1 MEKNLSMREIFVP
14 GTENS
19 KRRKEKKMTEALTV
33 KKLYTL
39 DQTIAKD
46 IFEGVTYPWEV
57 LPKISS
63 FILELGKTLSEDEY
77 EKRGENV
84 WIAKSAKVA
93 PTAFINGPAI
103 IGKDAEV
110 RHCAFIRGNAIV
122 GEGAVV
128 GNSTELKNVI
138 LFNKVQVPH
147 YNYVGDS
154 VLGYK
159 SHMGAGSITS
169 NVKSDKK
176 LVVVKA
182 DGEKIETG
190 MKKFGAMLGDEVEVG
205 CGSVLNPGTVVGS
218 HSNIYPLSS
227 VRGFVP
233 AYSIY
238 KKQGEVAEK
247 QGE

>member
-1 MEKNLSMREIFVP
+1 ML
-14 GTENS
+14 
-19 KRRKEKKMTEALTV
+19 EALTV
-33 KKLYTL
+33 KENYSL

-46 IFEGVTYPWEV
+46 IFNGVTYPWEV

-63 FILELGKTLSEDEY
+63 FILELGATVSEDEY

-84 WIAKSAKVA
+84 WVAKSAKVA

-169 NVKSDKK
+169 NVKSDKT
-176 LVVVKA
+176 LVVVKN
-182 DGEKIETG
+182 GEEKIETG
-190 MKKFGAMLGDEVEVG
+190 LKKMGAMLGDHVEVG
-205 CGSVLNPGTVVGS
+205 CNSVLNPGTVIGRN
-218 HSNIYPLSS
+218 SNVYPTSC
-227 VRGFVP
+227 VRGVIP
-233 AYSIY
+233 AGHIFKRPGDVV
-238 KKQGEVAEK
+238 KKDNI
-247 QGE
+247 